1 MSAIKQ
7 IMGYLIVGGLA
18 ILATLLFIVPGL
30 LVHDTVKDENIFKVI
45 EAKENTK
52 GLKGST
58 ATVEY
63 TVNGSKRKA
72 KDVYIDGQA
81 KAGDL
86 YHGKAPYDE
95 SGKPVIYE
103 KIDTGASKI
112 PMMYIGIV
120 VVCLGGVAAGEWLRK

>member
-7 IMGYLIVGGLA
+7 IMGYLIVGGLS
-18 ILATLLFIVPGL
+18 ILATLLFIVPGFL
-30 LVHDTVKDENIFKVI
+30 LHDTVKDEDIFKVV
-45 EAKENTK
+45 EARENTV
-52 GLKGST
+52 GLKGSK

-86 YHGKAPYDE
+86 YRGKAPYEED
-95 SGKPVIYE
+95 GKPVIYE

-112 PMMYIGIV
+112 PTMCIWIV
-120 VVCLGGVAAGEWLRK
+120 VICLGGVAAGEWLRR